1 MTKIIGITGGIGSGK
16 TTVCDY
22 LKKNNFAVHESD
34 KVVAQ
39 MYKNPSKSFLH
50 FLKKNISKEVV
61 KNNKINKQK
70 ITDIIFNNPKTR
82 RILEGHVHKQVK
94 KSRDSFVKKNA
105 KNKKGVMFIDIPLL
119 FENKLEKTFDVVLCV
134 MAKKKIRRE
143 RVLKNKK
150 FTKNIVEKIFK
161 SQISDGERKKKSNIF
176 IYNNTT
182 KKDFI
187 FSLEK
192 ALIGLL
198 KWEKL

>member
-176 IYNNTT
+176 VYNNTT

-198 KWEKL
+198 K

>member
-34 KVVAQ
+34 RVVAQ

-82 RILEGHVHKQVK
+82 RTLEGHIHKQVK

-198 KWEKL
+198 K

>member
-16 TTVCDY
+16 TTACDY

-82 RILEGHVHKQVK
+82 RILEDHVHKQVK

-198 KWEKL
+198 K

>member
-82 RILEGHVHKQVK
+82 RILEDHVHKQVK

-161 SQISDGERKKKSNIF
+161 SQIPDGERKKKSNIF

-198 KWEKL
+198 K

>member
-82 RILEGHVHKQVK
+82 RILEDHVHKQVK

-105 KNKKGVMFIDIPLL
+105 KNKKGIMFIDIPLL

-192 ALIGLL
+192 ALISLL
-198 KWEKL
+198 K

>member
-82 RILEGHVHKQVK
+82 KILEGHVHKQVK
-94 KSRDSFVKKNA
+94 KSRDIFVKKNA

-161 SQISDGERKKKSNIF
+161 SQIPDGERKKKSNIF

-198 KWEKL
+198 K

>member
-119 FENKLEKTFDVVLCV
+119 FENKLEKTLDVVLCV
-134 MAKKKIRRE
+134 IAKKKIRRE

-150 FTKNIVEKIFK
+150 FKKNIVEKIFK
-161 SQISDGERKKKSNIF
+161 SQISDVERKKKSNIF

-198 KWEKL
+198 K

>member
-70 ITDIIFNNPKTR
+70 ITDIIFYNPKTR

-94 KSRDSFVKKNA
+94 KSRESFVKKNA

-198 KWEKL
+198 K

>member
-34 KVVAQ
+34 RVVAQ
-39 MYKNPSKSFLH
+39 MYNKPKKSFLI
-50 FLKKNISKEVV
+50 FLKKNISKEAVR
-61 KNNKINKQK
+61 NNKINKKK

-82 RILEGHVHKQVK
+82 KVLESYVHKQVK
-94 KSRDSFVKKNA
+94 KHRDSFIKKNI
-105 KNKKGVMFIDIPLL
+105 KKKLSTVFVDIPLL
-119 FENKLEKTFDVVLCV
+119 FEKNLEKNFDVVLCII
-134 MAKKKIRRE
+134 AKKKIRRE

-150 FTKNIVEKIFK
+150 FTKNILEKIFK
-161 SQISDGERKKKSNIF
+161 FQISDRERKRKSNIV

-198 KWEKL
+198 K

>member
-82 RILEGHVHKQVK
+82 RILEDHVHKQVK

-161 SQISDGERKKKSNIF
+161 SQLSDGERKKKSNIF

-198 KWEKL
+198 K

>member
-82 RILEGHVHKQVK
+82 RILEDHVHKQVK

-105 KNKKGVMFIDIPLL
+105 KNKKGIMFIDIPLL

>member
-82 RILEGHVHKQVK
+82 RVLEGHVHKQVK

-134 MAKKKIRRE
+134 MAKKKIRRD

-198 KWEKL
+198 K

>member
-16 TTVCDY
+16 TTACDY

-34 KVVAQ
+34 RVVAQ

-70 ITDIIFNNPKTR
+70 ITDIIFYNPKTR

>member
-82 RILEGHVHKQVK
+82 KILEGHVHKQVK
-94 KSRDSFVKKNA
+94 KSRDIFVKKNA

-161 SQISDGERKKKSNIF
+161 SQISDGERKKKPNIF

-198 KWEKL
+198 K

>member
-34 KVVAQ
+34 RVVAQ
-39 MYKNPSKSFLH
+39 MYNKPKKSFLI
-50 FLKKNISKEVV
+50 FLKKNISKEAVR
-61 KNNKINKQK
+61 NNKINKKK
-70 ITDIIFNNPKTR
+70 ITDIIFNNPKTKTT
-82 RILEGHVHKQVK
+82 LEDHVHKQVK
-94 KSRDSFVKKNA
+94 KSRNIFIKKNT
-105 KNKKGVMFIDIPLL
+105 KSKKGLVFIDIPLL
-119 FENKLEKTFDVVLCV
+119 FENKLEKHFDAVLCII
-134 MAKKKIRRE
+134 AKKKIRRE

-150 FTKNIVEKIFK
+150 FTKNILEKIFK
-161 SQISDGERKKKSNIF
+161 SQTSDDERKSKSNIV

-192 ALIGLL
+192 ALISLL
-198 KWEKL
+198 IWERL